1 MAFGTYGTDQIS
13 GILPMRREMIF
24 SRQIN
29 VICPVQSPLAKIF
42 RLRRRANQKYN
53 SRRLIPHEG
62 RWPSSRT
69 LGWDAVDAAASGA
82 ERDRRADRKIC
93 ERSTTAQDERCCSR
107 LCWGFRRALSAEA
120 FGDG

>member
-53 SRRLIPHEG
+53 LRRLIPHEG

-82 ERDRRADRKIC
+82 HGSAGRVPLPFAPVCRRAGRKAPLPPVSGV
-93 ERSTTAQDERCCSR
+93 STG
-107 LCWGFRRALSAEA
+107 LALPSPPLR
-120 FGDG
+120 